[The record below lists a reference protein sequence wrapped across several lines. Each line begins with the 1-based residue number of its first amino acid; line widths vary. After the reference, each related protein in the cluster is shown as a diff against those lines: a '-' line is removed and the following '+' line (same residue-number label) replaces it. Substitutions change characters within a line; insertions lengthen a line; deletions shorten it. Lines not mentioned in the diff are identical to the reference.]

1 MRIAV
6 FLGVTA
12 LSGEL
17 FAQIEQ
23 VVRTEAEGFD
33 GCWLTHTGGAD
44 ALTVLAL
51 AGPRTRRIE
60 LGTAVVPVYPR
71 HPTALAQQALTANAA
86 AGGRLALGIGPSHHL
101 AVERLGL
108 RYAGVARYV
117 REYVSILRPLVHAGS
132 VDVTGQA
139 LTARAVTLRVPGA
152 RPFPILVAALAPR
165 MLRLAGELADGTI
178 TWMVGLRTLADHLAP
193 TIRAA
198 AAAAGRPP
206 PRLALGAPVAVC
218 GDERA
223 GREAAAQRF
232 AGYGRLPNYRR
243 MLDLEGAAGP
253 GDVAICG
260 TEAQVEHQLRVY
272 AGLGVDDLLASIYPV
287 GEDAAESVART
298 RSFLTSLVGK
308 I

>member
-117 REYVSILRPLVHAGS
+117 REYVSILRPLVHEGS

-198 AAAAGRPP
+198 AAAAGHPP
-206 PRLALGAPVAVC
+206 PRLALGPPSPSATTNGP
-218 GDERA
+218 GGRPPRSGSRA
-223 GREAAAQRF
+223 TAGSPTIGGCWTSRARPGRATW
-232 AGYGRLPNYRR
+232 PS
-243 MLDLEGAAGP
+243 AGP
-253 GDVAICG
+253 RRRSSTSC
-260 TEAQVEHQLRVY
+260 
-272 AGLGVDDLLASIYPV
+272 ASTP
-287 GEDAAESVART
+287 GWASTTCSPRST
-298 RSFLTSLVGK
+298 RSAKTQRSWSPEPAPS
-308 I
+308 